1 MASTSPFLRLA
12 AELRLNIYE
21 HATNEAEQRS
31 VHGRVLLMPSCTA
44 LFPSLPRLLQ
54 VNRQL
59 RREFMP
65 IAVTK
70 PLQKNTFFFKK
81 ITDLLE
87 VLSKA
92 EGAVLEMVH
101 SVHIG
106 DVYGRVMGF
115 NAPMLYRLPLGP
127 STPLPGLQRLQLD
140 LEDVNEVHPT
150 GMDFASDTEAERDQ
164 YYGFILYYIH
174 DFLPESP
181 LQGLTLTLRLT
192 LRKPIKRQYSR
203 SRLTTTT
210 GGSRKLRVVITE
222 EYDTVEEW
230 RLLRTQE
237 TVDGYA
243 EEPHHILG
251 LHHEKVVVEEMRLR

>member
-21 HATNEAEQRS
+21 LATDEAEQRS
-31 VHGRVLLMPSCTA
+31 VHGRALLTPSCTA

-70 PLQKNTFFFKK
+70 PLQKNTFFKK
-81 ITDLLE
+81 IADLLE
-87 VLSKA
+87 VLGKA
-92 EGAVLEMVH
+92 EGAVLEMAH

-106 DVYGRVMGF
+106 DVYGRLMGF

-127 STPLPGLQRLQLD
+127 NTLLPGLQRLQLD

-181 LQGLTLTLRLT
+181 PQGLKLTLRLT
-192 LRKPIKRQYSR
+192 LRKPIKRQCSR

-210 GGSRKLRVVITE
+210 GGSRKLRVVLTE

-237 TVDGYA
+237 TVDGYV

-251 LHHEKVVVEEMRLR
+251 LHHEKEIVEDMRLR